1 MSRSTIQAAQ
11 DYAQQHP
18 QPVRLCWV
26 DHRVA
31 VCPASEAVNIC
42 AVPHVAARI
51 VGAVALDKTLE
62 ELLNLLIDGE

>member
-1 MSRSTIQAAQ
+1 MSQNAIQAAQ

-18 QPVRLCWV
+18 QAVQLCWV
-26 DHRVA
+26 DRRVA

-42 AVPHVAARI
+42 AVPHVAAGI

-62 ELLNLLIDGE
+62 ELLNRIIDGE